1 VIASLAAVLSLSL
14 GAVAPDAPAPKDVA
28 ALVQRCVAAYG
39 GKAGLARAART
50 RVDGEVTSVVLH
62 PGETGKIVREYERP
76 ARLRVEIRYAG
87 HPEIRVLDGGRGWR
101 DGEEATGPRL
111 DAMVLQAARLD
122 LPALLQANVAKLK
135 DGGAAVVDGRKVRLV
150 AVAPA
155 EGLLV
160 EAAIDPA
167 TGRILRS
174 RGASTG
180 GPQPIE
186 FVTTYSSFKQVEG
199 VLVPMREENWANGQ
213 STGVTTVKKV
223 AFPGRFADGTFRP

>member
-1 VIASLAAVLSLSL
+1 MTASLAAVLSLSL
-14 GAVAPDAPAPKDVA
+14 AAVTPDAPASKDVG

-39 GKAGLARAART
+39 GKAALARSARS

-76 ARLRVEIRYAG
+76 GRLRVEIRYAG
-87 HPEIRVLDGGRGWR
+87 QPEIRVVDGARGWR
-101 DGEEATGPRL
+101 EGEEATGPRL

-122 LPALLQANVAKLK
+122 LPALLQANVTKLK
-135 DGGAAVVDGRKVRLV
+135 DGGTAVVEGRKVRLL
-150 AVAPA
+150 AVSPA

-174 RGASTG
+174 RGASTN

-186 FVTTYSSFKQVEG
+186 FVTTYSKFKQVEG
-199 VLVPMREENWANGQ
+199 VLVPMREENWANGK

-223 AFPGRFADGTFRP
+223 TFPGRFADGTFRP